1 MTIEIGHSVGDLAS
15 SSQKRTTSDCVICVG
30 TAPESHHF
38 LWGDLNESYQVL
50 TPNADPSVAEDC
62 QTTFQNDTYGFRS
75 WASWANRS
83 QTEGPE
89 SYIGGFWPQ
98 IGDIWLHYRWFF
110 PETLHGA
117 KHVARANGMWHL
129 LGTMQSCWERQL
141 VVEPD
146 VTNLGPDATNIT
158 SEWSTWSKRQ
168 VLEVG
173 SNVGCWSLYAA
184 KVMKMEVLAVEPN
197 KFAAFFLQYNIALN
211 QLQNQVTVLHGALV
225 PALPTVPQSERSANH
240 QFCNPGL
247 GDLQAGEV
255 YDPLDPCNEKEEVVG
270 YTLEALL
277 LRLHNVSILRMNC
290 EGCEVETLPDVDP
303 SLLKRISRI
312 SLEIFEEKPRDSKF
326 LKHPKTP
333 HLLELMCTDLIW
345 PADRRVAALAVCSA
359 TEVVAILSKHSETFW
374 YLRKGKRAVA
384 PTPIPIQTLWRYLD
398 MGESKS
404 AIF

>member
-1 MTIEIGHSVGDLAS
+1 MPMVLGVLWAILSLFWTACPATAASLLTDTLVARGIEAFGSVEAAQEAVEHGKVLEF
-15 SSQKRTTSDCVICVG
+15 R
-30 TAPESHHF
+30 
-38 LWGDLNESYQVL
+38 DLNESYQVL
-50 TPNADPSVAEDC
+50 TPNEDPSVAEDC

-83 QTEGPE
+83 QTEGP
-89 SYIGGFWPQ
+89 
-98 IGDIWLHYRWFF
+98 
-110 PETLHGA
+110 
-117 KHVARANGMWHL
+117 
-129 LGTMQSCWERQL
+129 
-141 VVEPD
+141 
-146 VTNLGPDATNIT
+146 
-158 SEWSTWSKRQ
+158 EWSTWSKRQ

-225 PALPTVPQSERSANH
+225 PALPTVPESERSANH

-312 SLEIFEEKPRDSKF
+312 SLEIFEEKSRDSKF

-333 HLLELMCTDLIW
+333 HLLELMSTDLIW

-359 TEVVAILSKHSETFW
+359 TEVVAILSKHSETF
-374 YLRKGKRAVA
+374 
-384 PTPIPIQTLWRYLD
+384 
-398 MGESKS
+398 
-404 AIF
+404 

>member
-1 MTIEIGHSVGDLAS
+1 MTIEIGHSVGDLAT

-89 SYIGGFWPQ
+89 
-98 IGDIWLHYRWFF
+98 
-110 PETLHGA
+110 
-117 KHVARANGMWHL
+117 
-129 LGTMQSCWERQL
+129 
-141 VVEPD
+141 
-146 VTNLGPDATNIT
+146 
-158 SEWSTWSKRQ
+158 WSTWSKRQ

-184 KVMKMEVLAVEPN
+184 KVMKMEVMAVEPN

-303 SLLKRISRI
+303 SLLKRTSRI
-312 SLEIFEEKPRDSKF
+312 SLEFFEEKPRDSKF

-359 TEVVAILSKHSETFW
+359 TEVVAMLSKHSETFW